1 MFEKTSLEEMR
12 DQLLNIRN
20 FCTKELNKNIKLINE
35 NDGKINDLI
44 STAEKMV
51 MMQNVEKIKKEPD
64 RQKEMLK
71 ELKEKFK
78 RRS

>member
-64 RQKEMLK
+64 RQKEMIK